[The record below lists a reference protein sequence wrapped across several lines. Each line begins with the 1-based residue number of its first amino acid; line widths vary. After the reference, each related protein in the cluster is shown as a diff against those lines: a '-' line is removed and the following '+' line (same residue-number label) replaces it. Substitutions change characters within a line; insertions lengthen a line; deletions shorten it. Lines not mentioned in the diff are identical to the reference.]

1 MIINNNAV
9 YKNGQV
15 LLCRKRLYHTFESL
29 YIPNF
34 FALKPSEFTM
44 SWFTQTLTSSIGKKL
59 LMALTGLFLISF
71 LVIHA
76 AINAMIFY
84 NDGGETF
91 THWGHFM
98 GTNPIIRT
106 LEIGLVIGFIVHIV
120 DGLML
125 WRANAAARPVKY
137 AVNAAEKNSTWYS
150 RSMGLLGT
158 LLLIFLVIHTSHF
171 WIPNRSNQFVTGEE
185 LNLYQMMLDI
195 FQNPIVV
202 LIYVLGCISL
212 FWHLLHGFKSAFQSL
227 GLNHVKY
234 NGLISFLGT
243 AFSIV
248 VPAIFALMP
257 ISMYL
262 GWVR

>member
-1 MIINNNAV
+1 
-9 YKNGQV
+9 
-15 LLCRKRLYHTFESL
+15 
-29 YIPNF
+29 
-34 FALKPSEFTM
+34 M

-76 AINAMIFY
+76 TINAMIFY

-91 THWGHFM
+91 SHWGHFM

-106 LEIGLVIGFIVHIV
+106 LEIGLVLGFLIHII

-125 WRANAAARPVKY
+125 WKSNAAARPVKY
-137 AVNAAEKNSTWYS
+137 AVENAAANSTWYS

-171 WIPNRSNQFVTGEE
+171 WIPNRTNQFATGEE
-185 LNLYQMMLDI
+185 LNLYQMMLEI
-195 FQNPIVV
+195 FQNPLVV
-202 LIYVLGCISL
+202 LIYVFGCVSL

-227 GLNHVKY
+227 GWNHVKY
-234 NGLISFLGT
+234 NGVIGFLGT
-243 AFSIV
+243 AFSV
-248 VPAIFALMP
+248 VISVLFALMP
-257 ISMYL
+257 ISIYL
-262 GWVR
+262 GWVN